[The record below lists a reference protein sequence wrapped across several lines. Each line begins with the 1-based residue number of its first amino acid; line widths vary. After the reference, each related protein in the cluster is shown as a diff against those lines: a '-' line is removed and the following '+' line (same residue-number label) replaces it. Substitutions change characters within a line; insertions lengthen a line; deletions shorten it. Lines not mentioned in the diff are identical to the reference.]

1 MESSSSDS
9 SDEEFST
16 VAEEVEE
23 NGVKETV
30 LVAAKKVKAI
40 VLPCIAR
47 ASCLLALA
55 ELAS

>member
-47 ASCLLALA
+47 ASCLLAL
-55 ELAS
+55 